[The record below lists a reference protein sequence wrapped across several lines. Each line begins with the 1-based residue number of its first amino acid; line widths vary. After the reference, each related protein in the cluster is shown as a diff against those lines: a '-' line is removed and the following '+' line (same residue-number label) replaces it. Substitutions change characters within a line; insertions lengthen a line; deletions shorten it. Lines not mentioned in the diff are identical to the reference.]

1 MKIGFLASASLAVLT
16 VMSSAVMSASAE
28 DVIAQGSSSSSSYS
42 STGVGVK
49 GATAFAPKYK
59 ERIGNYREQIQMG
72 RSKGWLT
79 QAQGDHFDAE
89 LDRLTAL
96 EAKAAATNY
105 AQPELTAVEKAFTT
119 FNIEL
124 SKASS
129 TPAKPATPAATTT
142 KTTTTSPAASTT
154 KTTTTTP
161 AAKTTSTTTV
171 KQTAPAKKTT
181 VQTKSTKAVTTTKKA
196 N

>member
-1 MKIGFLASASLAVLT
+1 MKIGFLRSVSLAALT
-16 VMSSAVMSASAE
+16 ITGSSVMSASAA
-28 DVIAQGSSSSSSYS
+28 DVVAQGSSSSSSYS
-42 STGVGVK
+42 SSGVGFK
-49 GATAFAPKYK
+49 GANTFAPKYK

-72 RSKGWLT
+72 RTKGWLT
-79 QAQGDHFDAE
+79 TAQADHFDAE

-105 AQPELTAVEKAFTT
+105 AQAELTAVEKAFTT

-124 SKASS
+124 SSASTS
-129 TPAKPATPAATTT
+129 GAKP
-142 KTTTTSPAASTT
+142 PAASTT

-161 AAKTTSTTTV
+161 AASTTKTTTTAPAAKTTTTTTV
-171 KQTAPAKKTT
+171 KPAAPAAKKTT